1 MSSILYAENR
11 QRELLKKNFLF
22 CQGRVFLGRRE
33 KGATDFTVRRDCGN
47 HYSLSWCLY
56 SNTVRYTT
64 PACIF
69 DVALPSLVL
78 VSSTAHVYYFF
89 GESLY
94 STCYLYR
101 HNIIFKYKRLVL
113 DEMLQWKYVQSN
125 FEAFQY
131 RFSLLIHPNLDIT
144 KQIAI

>member
-1 MSSILYAENR
+1 MSSSILYAENR

-94 STCYLYR
+94 SRCYVYR
-101 HNIIFKYKRLVL
+101 HNIIFKCKRLVL
-113 DEMLQWKYVQSN
+113 DEMLQWKYIQNSIWAILKH
-125 FEAFQY
+125 F
-131 RFSLLIHPNLDIT
+131 IT
-144 KQIAI
+144 DFHC

>member
-1 MSSILYAENR
+1 MSSSILYAENR

-33 KGATDFTVRRDCGN
+33 KGATDFAVRRDCGN

-94 STCYLYR
+94 STCYVYR
-101 HNIIFKYKRLVL
+101 HNIIFKCKRLVL
-113 DEMLQWKYVQSN
+113 DEMLQWKYIQKSIWAILKH
-125 FEAFQY
+125 F
-131 RFSLLIHPNLDIT
+131 IT
-144 KQIAI
+144 DFHC